1 MQRGVPSRAIEQTKG
16 FRTVQHIPTRL
27 DLLDRD
33 GTLLITRAPN
43 GDAHAG
49 LHPRAR
55 SNADTGPDIFVGVL
69 DDGRVLGFNGHVD
82 LGTGIR
88 TALAQ
93 IVAEELD
100 VSLDAVTM
108 VLGDTESAPDQGATI
123 ASETI
128 QITAVP
134 LRWAAAQARGMLVAE
149 AAARLG
155 VDAAGLDV
163 TDGVVSARH
172 DPALRAS
179 YAELLRGRRLSAA
192 LRPDVAVKAPEQY
205 RLVGQP
211 VPRADIPAKAVGAFS
226 FVHDLRL
233 PGMLHGR
240 VVRPPYLGHDS
251 GAFVGRSLIG
261 VDEASVA
268 GVPGLVAVV
277 VVGDFV
283 GVVATR
289 EEEAE
294 RAMRLL
300 SVRWAPFEPA
310 VDLSD
315 VEGALRR
322 QPSTR
327 RSLLEQGDVDAALA
341 GSTRVL
347 ERTYSWP
354 YQMHGSI
361 GPSCA
366 VASFTDG
373 RLTAWSGTQNPH
385 LLRRDLSLLLDLPE
399 AAVEVVRM
407 EAAGCYGRNCAD
419 DVTGDA
425 ALLSR
430 AVGQPVRV
438 QLTREQE
445 HAWEPKG
452 AAQLCDVRGGL
463 DADGVPTAYD
473 FVTRYPSNLAPMLPL
488 LLTGVIAPVP
498 DVVQMGD
505 RTAIPPYAYPAMRIA
520 VEDMAPLVR
529 ASWMR
534 GVSALPNTFAHECF
548 IDELAAEAG
557 VDPVE
562 YRLRYLKE
570 TRAAELVRAVA
581 AQAGWNERTG
591 PRLQG
596 EGDILRGQGFA
607 YALYVHSKF
616 PGFGAAWA
624 AWVAEVEVNRR
635 TGEVAVTRVTV
646 GHDAGLMINPA
657 GVRHQ
662 IHGNVV
668 QATSRA
674 LKERVTF
681 EDRAL
686 VSSQEWGGYPIIS
699 FQEVPEIDVLMMHR
713 PDQPAL
719 GAGESASVPGAA
731 AIANAIFDAT
741 GVRFRSA
748 PFTADVIR
756 AGLGAPPDRPQVRP
770 ALPRPALPRPALPRS
785 GRRRWFGRLAG
796 LGAAIGVAAVGLL
809 GLHPVMPRT
818 TPPGPDV
825 FSAALIEKGRLL
837 AAVGDCA
844 VCHTVPGGPA
854 YAGGHALS
862 TPFGTVYAT
871 NLTPDVETGIGA
883 YSFAAFQRAM
893 RDGIARD
900 GRNLYPA
907 FPYTSYTRMTDEDLL
922 ALYAFL
928 MAQPAV
934 HARSPETRLAFPFNL
949 RPLMAGWNL
958 LFHRPGALQAEPT
971 HTAQWN
977 RGRYLVE
984 ALGHCGACHTP
995 RNALGAEKGSAHMAG
1010 AVVDGWEAPPLNGLS
1025 RAPIP
1030 WSEAALFDYLRTGHS
1045 ASHGVAA
1052 GPMAAVVTELAHLP
1066 DTDLAAMS
1074 HYLTSLNQGPAPV
1087 ANEAALAATLEAR
1100 AWDGMRGDAS
1110 EGARIFG
1117 GACASCHH
1125 DGSGPPVFGANVS
1138 LALNSS
1144 VHGARPDNLLR
1155 VILHGIDQPARPALG
1170 PMPGFRD
1177 SLTNKQVAELARFLR
1192 TRFAPNEPTWTGLEG
1207 AVGRAM

>member
-1 MQRGVPSRAIEQTKG
+1 MQQLPS
-16 FRTVQHIPTRL
+16 RL

-33 GTLLITRAPN
+33 GTLLVTRAPD
-43 GDAHAG
+43 GDFHAG

-55 SNADTGPDIFVGVL
+55 SNSDTGPDIFVGVL

-100 VSLDAVTM
+100 VPLDAVTM

-134 LRWAAAQARGMLVAE
+134 LRRAAAQARGMLVAE

-155 VDAAGLDV
+155 VGAGGLDV
-163 TDGVVSARH
+163 ADGVVFARH

-179 YAELLRGRRLSAA
+179 YAELLHGRRLSAA
-192 LRPDVAVKAPEQY
+192 LRPDVAVKAPEHY

-211 VPRADIPAKAVGAFS
+211 VPRVDIPAKAVGTFS
-226 FVHDLRL
+226 YVHDLRV

-251 GAFVGRSLIG
+251 GAFVGRSLID
-261 VDEASVA
+261 VDEGSVS

-300 SVRWAPFEPA
+300 SVRWASFEPG

-327 RSLLEQGDVDAALA
+327 RSLLEEGDVDAALA
-341 GSTRVL
+341 GSARVL
-347 ERTYSWP
+347 ERTYAWP

-366 VASFTDG
+366 VASFADG

-385 LLRRDLSLLLDLPE
+385 LLRRDLSLLLNLPE
-399 AAVEVVRM
+399 TAVEVVRM

-430 AVGQPVRV
+430 AVRQPVRV

-452 AAQLCDVRGGL
+452 AAQLCDISGGL
-463 DADGVPTAYD
+463 DARGVPTAYD

-488 LLTGVIAPVP
+488 LLTGVIPPVP

-591 PRLQG
+591 PRLDG

-681 EDRAL
+681 EDRAV
-686 VSSQEWGGYPIIS
+686 VSSQEWGGYPIIT

-713 PDQPAL
+713 PDQPPL

-756 AGLGAPPDRPQVRP
+756 EGLGVMPVPPPGDPP
-770 ALPRPALPRPALPRS
+770 ASSR
-785 GRRRWFGRLAG
+785 RRRWFGALAG
-796 LGAAIGVAAVGLL
+796 FGAALGVAGMGLL
-809 GLHPVMPRT
+809 GLHRPIPPT
-818 TPPGPDV
+818 APPGLDV

-844 VCHTVPGGPA
+844 VCHTAPGGRIN
-854 YAGGHALS
+854 AGGHALQ

-907 FPYTSYTRMTDEDLL
+907 FPYTSYTGMTDQDLL

-928 MAQPAV
+928 MAQPPV
-934 HARSPETRLAFPFNL
+934 RARSPETRLAFPFNL

-958 LFHRPGALQAEPT
+958 LFHRPGALKADPART
-971 HTAQWN
+971 TQWN

-995 RNALGAEKGSAHMAG
+995 RNALGAEKRSAHVAG
-1010 AVVDGWEAPPLNGLS
+1010 AMVDGWEAPALNGLS
-1025 RAPIP
+1025 SAPIP
-1030 WSEAALFDYLRTGHS
+1030 WSEAALYDYLRTGHS

-1052 GPMAAVVTELAHLP
+1052 GPMAAVVGELAHLP
-1066 DTDLAAMS
+1066 DADLAAMA
-1074 HYLTSLNQGPAPV
+1074 HYVASLNKGPATAV
-1087 ANEAALAATLEAR
+1087 DEAVLAAALENS

-1110 EGARIFG
+1110 DGARIFR
-1117 GACASCHH
+1117 GACLSCHH

-1138 LALNSS
+1138 LALNSG
-1144 VHGARPDNLLR
+1144 VHGAQPDNLLR

-1177 SLTNKQVAELARFLR
+1177 SLTAKQVADLARFLR
-1192 TRFAPNEPTWTGLEG
+1192 ARFAPDKSTWTGLEA
-1207 AVGRAM
+1207 AVGRAMQPH

>member
-1 MQRGVPSRAIEQTKG
+1 MALIPS
-16 FRTVQHIPTRL
+16 RL
-27 DLLDRD
+27 DLLERD
-33 GTLLITRAPN
+33 GTLLITRAPDT
-43 GDAHAG
+43 GLHAG
-49 LHPRAR
+49 LHPRAQG
-55 SNADTGPDIFVGVL
+55 NKDNKPDIFIALL
-69 DDGRVLGFNGHVD
+69 DDGRVLAFNGHVD

-100 VSLDAVTM
+100 VPLDAVTM
-108 VLGDTESAPDQGATI
+108 VLGDTESVPDQGATI

-134 LRWAAAQARGMLVAE
+134 LRKAAAQARHALVA
-149 AAARLG
+149 AAADGLQ
-155 VDAAGLDV
+155 VEPAALDV
-163 TDGVVSARH
+163 HDGIVFVRS
-172 DPALRAS
+172 DPARRIP
-179 YAELLRGRRLSAA
+179 YAELLRGRRLYFV
-192 LRPDVAVKAPEQY
+192 LDGTMAVKPPDQY
-205 RLVGQP
+205 RVVGQA
-211 VPRADIPAKAVGAFS
+211 VPRVDIPAKAVGTFS
-226 FVHDLRL
+226 YVHDLRL

-240 VVRPPYLGHDS
+240 VVRPPYVGHDS
-251 GAFVGRSLIG
+251 GPFVGRSLLG

-300 SVRWAPFEPA
+300 QVRWAPFESRFE
-310 VDLSD
+310 LND
-315 VEGALRR
+315 VETALRR
-322 QPSTR
+322 QDATR
-327 RSLLEQGDVDAALA
+327 RILLEQGNVDAALA
-341 GSTRVL
+341 DSACVL
-347 ERTYSWP
+347 DRTYTWP

-366 VASFTDG
+366 VAAFEEG
-373 RLTAWSGTQNPH
+373 RLVAWSGTQNPH
-385 LLRRDLSLLLDLPE
+385 LLRGDLALLLDMPE
-399 AAVEVVRM
+399 SAIDVRRM

-430 AVGQPVRV
+430 AVGSPVRV

-463 DADGVPTAYD
+463 NAAGEPTSYD
-473 FVTRYPSNLAPMLPL
+473 FTTRYPSNLAPMLPL
-488 LLTGVIAPVP
+488 LLTGVEPPVAT
-498 DVVQMGD
+498 VAQMGD
-505 RTAIPPYAYPAMRIA
+505 RTAVPPYAYPAMRIA
-520 VEDMAPLVR
+520 VDDLAPLVR

-548 IDELAAEAG
+548 IDELAAEAK

-570 TRAAELVRAVA
+570 SRAVDLVRAVA
-581 AQAGWNERTG
+581 ARAGWKERTA

-624 AWVAEVEVNRR
+624 AWVADVEVNRR
-635 TGEVAVTRVTV
+635 TGEVAVTKVTV

-662 IHGNVV
+662 VHGNVV

-674 LKERVTF
+674 LMEQVSF
-681 EDRAL
+681 EENAL
-686 VSSQEWGGYPIIS
+686 VSSKEWGGYPIIS
-699 FQEVPEIDVLMMHR
+699 FTEVPEVDVMFMHR
-713 PDQPAL
+713 PDQPPL

-756 AGLGAPPDRPQVRP
+756 AGLGTPPEPP
-770 ALPRPALPRPALPRS
+770 AE
-785 GRRRWFGRLAG
+785 RRGKAKRGWFGALAG
-796 LGAAIGVAAVGLL
+796 LGTALGVAAIGLL
-809 GLHPVMPRT
+809 GLHAAMPGT
-818 TPPGPDV
+818 TPPSLDV
-825 FSAALIEKGRLL
+825 FSASLIEKGRLL

-844 VCHTVPGGPA
+844 VCHTAPGGA
-854 YAGGHALS
+854 LNAGGRALN

-883 YSFAAFQRAM
+883 YSLAAFTRAM
-893 RDGIARD
+893 REGIGRD

-907 FPYTSYTRMTDEDLL
+907 FPYTSYTRMTDHDLL
-922 ALYAFL
+922 ALYAYL
-928 MAQPAV
+928 MAQEPVRAKT
-934 HARSPETRLAFPFNL
+934 PETKLAFPFNL
-949 RPLMAGWNL
+949 RPLIAGWNL
-958 LFHRPGALQAEPT
+958 LFHRPGAMEAEPGQ
-971 HTAQWN
+971 TAEWN

-984 ALGHCGACHTP
+984 GLGHCSACHTP
-995 RNALGAEKGSAHMAG
+995 RNALGAESRSDHMAG
-1010 AVVDGWEAPPLNGLS
+1010 AMVDGWETPALNGMS
-1025 RAPIP
+1025 RAPVP
-1030 WSEAALFDYLRTGHS
+1030 WTEAALYDYLRTGHS
-1045 ASHGVAA
+1045 AFHGVAA
-1052 GPMAAVVTELAHLP
+1052 GPMAAVVSELSHLP
-1066 DTDLAAMS
+1066 DADVAAMA
-1074 HYLTSLNQGPAPV
+1074 HYLASLDKTPV
-1087 ANEAALAATLEAR
+1087 AAVDEAGLAATLQAQAEAR
-1100 AWDGMRGDAS
+1100 LRGDAS
-1110 EGARIFG
+1110 EGARIFR

-1125 DGSGPPVFGANVS
+1125 DGSGPPVFGVNVA
-1138 LALNSS
+1138 LALNSGI
-1144 VHGARPDNLLR
+1144 HGARPDNLLR
-1155 VILHGIDQPARPALG
+1155 VILHGIEQPARPVLG
-1170 PMPGFRD
+1170 PMPGFRE
-1177 SLTNKQVAELARFLR
+1177 SLSDRQVADLARFLR
-1192 TRFAPNEPTWTGLEG
+1192 ARFAPGEAPWAGLDE
-1207 AVGRAM
+1207 AVTRAAQPH

>member
-1 MQRGVPSRAIEQTKG
+1 MTEPGMPTIPS
-16 FRTVQHIPTRL
+16 RL

-33 GTLLITRAPN
+33 GALLITRAP
-43 GDAHAG
+43 GEDGPAG
-49 LHPRAR
+49 LLPR
-55 SNADTGPDIFVGVL
+55 SHNNADGAPDIFVCVL

-100 VSLDAVTM
+100 VPLAAVTM
-108 VLGDTESAPDQGATI
+108 VLGDTERTPDQGATI

-128 QITAVP
+128 QITAAP
-134 LRWAAAQARGMLVAE
+134 LRRAAAQARQMLVAE

-155 VDAAGLDV
+155 LPASDLAVEG
-163 TDGVVSARH
+163 GVVFARQT
-172 DPALRAS
+172 PERRAS
-179 YAELLRGRRLSAA
+179 YAALLQGRRLAA
-192 LRPDVAVKAPEQY
+192 PLLPDVLVKHPDQY
-205 RLVGQP
+205 RLVGQE
-211 VPRADIPAKAVGAFS
+211 VKRVDIPAKAVGTFS
-226 FVHDLRL
+226 YIHDLRL
-233 PGMLHGR
+233 PDMLHGR

-251 GAFVGRSLIG
+251 GDFVGRSLIS
-261 VDEASVA
+261 VDERSVA

-277 VVGDFV
+277 VIGDFV

-300 SVRWAPFEPA
+300 SVRWAPFEPGF
-310 VDLSD
+310 DLSD

-327 RSLLEQGDVDAALA
+327 RVLLDEGDVDTALA
-341 GSTRVL
+341 GAATVL

-366 VASFTDG
+366 VASVAGG

-385 LLRRDLSLLLDLPE
+385 ALRGDLARLLDLPDG
-399 AAVEVVRM
+399 AVEVIRM

-430 AVGQPVRV
+430 AVGRPVRV

-463 DADGVPTAYD
+463 DPSGAPAGYD
-473 FVTRYPSNLAPMLPL
+473 FTTRYPSNFAPMLPL
-488 LLTGVIAPVP
+488 LLTGIVPPVP

-529 ASWMR
+529 ASWLR
-534 GVSALPNTFAHECF
+534 GVSALPNSFAHECF

-570 TRAAELVRAVA
+570 ARAAELVRAVA
-581 AQAGWNERTG
+581 AQAGWQPRTG
-591 PRLQG
+591 PRKQAD
-596 EGDILRGQGFA
+596 GDLLRGQGFA

-616 PGFGAAWA
+616 PGYGAAWA
-624 AWVAEVEVNRR
+624 AWVADVEVNRR
-635 TGEVAVTRVTV
+635 TGEVAVTKVTV

-674 LKERVTF
+674 LQERVTF

-686 VSSQEWGGYPIIS
+686 VASREWGGYPIIS
-699 FQEVPEIDVLMMHR
+699 FQQVPEIDVLMLHR
-713 PDQPAL
+713 PDQPPL
-719 GAGESASVPGAA
+719 GAGESAAVPGAA

-748 PFTADVIR
+748 PFTPDVIR
-756 AGLGAPPDRPQVRP
+756 AGLGMPPDP
-770 ALPRPALPRPALPRS
+770 APAARK
-785 GRRRWFGRLAG
+785 RRWFGRL
-796 LGAAIGVAAVGLL
+796 GAALGVAAAGLL
-809 GLHPVMPRT
+809 TLHPAMPPAA
-818 TPPGPDV
+818 PPGPDV
-825 FSAALIEKGRLL
+825 YSAALVEKGRLL
-837 AAVGDCA
+837 AAAGFCA
-844 VCHTVPGGPA
+844 VCHTAPGGAA
-854 YAGGHALS
+854 YAGGRAIH
-862 TPFGTVYAT
+862 TPYGAVYAT
-871 NLTPDVETGIGA
+871 NLTPDVDTGIGR
-883 YSFAAFQRAM
+883 YSAAAFQRAM
-893 RDGIARD
+893 RDGVARD

-907 FPYTSYTRMTDEDLL
+907 FPYTAYAQMTDDDLL
-922 ALYAFL
+922 ALYAYF
-928 MAQPAV
+928 MAQAPV
-934 HARSPETRLAFPFNL
+934 RSRTPETRLPVP
-949 RPLMAGWNL
+949 RPAMTVWNW
-958 LFHRPGALQAEPT
+958 LFHRPGVMQPDPARSGA
-971 HTAQWN
+971 WN

-984 ALGHCGACHTP
+984 AVGHCGACHTP
-995 RNALGAEKGSAHMAG
+995 RNALGAERASAHMAG
-1010 AVVDGWEAPPLNGLS
+1010 AVVNGWDAPALNGLS
-1025 RAPIP
+1025 MAP
-1030 WSEAALFDYLRTGHS
+1030 AAWTEQAFYDYLRTGH
-1045 ASHGVAA
+1045 APSHGVAA
-1052 GPMAAVVTELAHLP
+1052 GPMGEVVTQLNHLP
-1066 DTDLAAMS
+1066 DADIAAMAA
-1074 HYLTSLNQGPAPV
+1074 YLASLNQTTPGAVDPDAL
-1087 ANEAALAATLEAR
+1087 EAA
-1100 AWDGMRGDAS
+1100 AWDAVRTDTS
-1110 EGARIFG
+1110 EGGQIFR
-1117 GACASCHH
+1117 GACGACHH
-1125 DGSGPPVFGANVS
+1125 DGSGPAVFGVTVP
-1138 LALNSS
+1138 LALNTS
-1144 VHGARPDNLLR
+1144 VHAARPDNLLR
-1155 VILHGIDQPARPALG
+1155 VILHGIERAPAG
-1170 PMPGFRD
+1170 VMPGFGD
-1177 SLTNKQVAELARFLR
+1177 SLTTRQTAALARFLR
-1192 TRFAPNEPTWTGLEG
+1192 ARFAPDKPAWTGLDD
-1207 AVGRAM
+1207 AVTRAMAGG

>member
-1 MQRGVPSRAIEQTKG
+1 MQQVPS
-16 FRTVQHIPTRL
+16 RL

-33 GTLLITRAPN
+33 GTLLITRVPG
-43 GDAHAG
+43 GDLHGG

-55 SNADTGPDIFVGVL
+55 SNADGSPEIFVSVL
-69 DDGRVLGFNGHVD
+69 DDGSVLGFNGHVD

-100 VSLDAVTM
+100 VRLDAVTM
-108 VLGDTESAPDQGATI
+108 VLGDTENAPDQGATI

-128 QITAVP
+128 QITAAP
-134 LRWAAAQARGMLVAE
+134 LRQAAAQARQMLLAE
-149 AAARLG
+149 AASALG
-155 VDAAGLDV
+155 VATDALDV
-163 TDGVVSARH
+163 ADGLVSVRH
-172 DPALRAS
+172 EPGRCVA
-179 YAELLRGRRLSAA
+179 YAALLRGRRLSAP
-192 LRPDVAVKAPEQY
+192 LQTDVVVKRPEQY
-205 RLVGQP
+205 RLVGRT
-211 VPRADIPAKAVGAFS
+211 VPRVDIPAKAVGTFS
-226 FVHDLRL
+226 YVHDLRL

-251 GAFVGRSLIG
+251 GSFVGRSLLG

-294 RAMRLL
+294 RAMRRLI
-300 SVRWAPFEPA
+300 VRWAPFEPA

-327 RSLLEQGDVDAALA
+327 RPLLEEGDVDAALA
-341 GSTRVL
+341 KSDRVL
-347 ERTYSWP
+347 ERSYFWP

-366 VASFTDG
+366 VASFAEG
-373 RLTAWSGTQNPH
+373 RLTTWSGTQNPH
-385 LLRRDLSLLLDLPE
+385 VLRGDLARLLDLPE

-425 ALLSR
+425 ALLAR
-430 AVGQPVRV
+430 AVGQAVRV

-463 DADGVPTAYD
+463 DTAGAPTAYD
-473 FVTRYPSNLAPMLPL
+473 FTTRYPSNLAPMLPL
-488 LLTGVIAPVP
+488 LLTGVVPPVP
-498 DVVQMGD
+498 DMAQMGD

-534 GVSALPNTFAHECF
+534 GVSALPNTFAHESF
-548 IDELAAEAG
+548 IDELATEAG
-557 VDPVE
+557 VDPVQ
-562 YRLRYLKE
+562 YRLRHLKE

-581 AQAGWNERTG
+581 AQAGWKHRTG
-591 PRLQG
+591 PRLER

-624 AWVAEVEVNRR
+624 AWVADVEVNRR
-635 TGEVAVTRVTV
+635 TGEVAVTKVTV

-681 EDRAL
+681 EDKAL
-686 VSSQEWGGYPIIS
+686 VSSREWGGYPIIS

-713 PDQPAL
+713 PDQPPL

-756 AGLGAPPDRPQVRP
+756 AGLGVASDPPVP
-770 ALPRPALPRPALPRS
+770 AGPR
-785 GRRRWFGRLAG
+785 RRRWFGALAG
-796 LGAAIGVAAVGLL
+796 LGTALGVAAVGLL
-809 GLHPVMPRT
+809 GLHPAMPRT

-825 FSAALIEKGRLL
+825 FSATLIEKGRLL
-837 AAVGDCA
+837 AAAGDCA
-844 VCHTVPGGPA
+844 VCHTAPGGQVN
-854 YAGGHALS
+854 AGGHALD
-862 TPFGTVYAT
+862 TPFGIVYAT
-871 NLTPDVETGIGA
+871 NLTPDVQTGIGA

-893 RDGIARD
+893 RDGIGRD

-907 FPYTSYTRMTDEDLL
+907 FPYTSYTRMADEDLL

-928 MAQPAV
+928 MAQTPV
-934 HARSPETRLAFPFNL
+934 RARSPETRLAFPFNI

-958 LFHRPGALQAEPT
+958 LFHRSGTLQPEPT
-971 HTAQWN
+971 QTAQWN

-995 RNALGAEKGSAHMAG
+995 RNALGAEKQSAHLAG
-1010 AVVDGWEAPPLNGLS
+1010 AVVDGWEAPALNGVS
-1025 RAPIP
+1025 PAPIP
-1030 WSEAALFDYLRTGHS
+1030 WSEGALYDYLRSGHS
-1045 ASHGVAA
+1045 AAHGVAA
-1052 GPMAAVVTELAHLP
+1052 GPMAVVVSELAHLP
-1066 DTDLAAMS
+1066 DTDVAAMA
-1074 HYLTSLNQGPAPV
+1074 HYVATLNQGPAPV
-1087 ANEAALAATLEAR
+1087 ADEAALAATLEAQ
-1100 AWDGMRGDAS
+1100 AWQAMRGDAS
-1110 EGARIFG
+1110 EGARVFR

-1138 LALNSS
+1138 LALNSG
-1144 VHGARPDNLLR
+1144 VRGAKPDNLLR
-1155 VILHGIDQPARPALG
+1155 VIMQGIDQPARPALG

-1177 SLTNKQVAELARFLR
+1177 NLTDRQVADLARFLR
-1192 TRFAPNEPTWTGLEG
+1192 TRFAPDSPPWTDLDA
-1207 AVGRAM
+1207 AVIRAAKPH

>member
-1 MQRGVPSRAIEQTKG
+1 MAPPPS
-16 FRTVQHIPTRL
+16 RL

-33 GTLLITRAPN
+33 GTLLITRAP
-43 GDAHAG
+43 DAEAHAG
-49 LHPRAR
+49 LHARAP
-55 SNADTGPDIFVGVL
+55 SNRDNGPDIFVAVL
-69 DDGRVLGFNGHVD
+69 EDGRVLAFNGHVD

-100 VSLDAVTM
+100 VPLDTVTM

-134 LRWAAAQARGMLVAE
+134 LRRAAAQARHMLVAE
-149 AAARLG
+149 AAGHLG
-155 VDAAGLDV
+155 TTPAMLDV
-163 TDGVVSARH
+163 EDGTVFVTG
-172 DPALRAS
+172 DPARRIA
-179 YAELLRGRRLSAA
+179 YAALLRGRRFAA
-192 LRPDVAVKAPEQY
+192 TLDGDAVVKTPDQY
-205 RLVGQP
+205 RLVGHA
-211 VPRADIPAKAVGAFS
+211 VPRVDIPSKAVGAFS
-226 FVHDLRL
+226 YIHDLRL

-240 VVRPPYLGHDS
+240 VVRPPYVGHDS
-251 GAFVGRSLIG
+251 GPFVGRSLLG

-277 VVGDFV
+277 VIGDFV
-283 GVVATR
+283 GVVALR

-300 SVRWAPFEPA
+300 QVRWASFESRFE
-310 VDLSD
+310 LQD

-322 QPSTR
+322 QDATR
-327 RSLLEQGDVDAALA
+327 RTLLEEGDVDAALA
-341 GSTRVL
+341 GSARVL
-347 ERTYSWP
+347 ERTYTWP

-366 VASFTDG
+366 VAAFKEG
-373 RLTAWSGTQNPH
+373 RLVAWSGTQNPH
-385 LLRRDLSLLLDLPE
+385 LLRGDLARLLDMPDS
-399 AAVEVVRM
+399 AVEIRRM

-430 AVGQPVRV
+430 AVGRPVRV

-463 DADGVPTAYD
+463 DAAGNPTGYD
-473 FVTRYPSNLAPMLPL
+473 FTTRYPSNLAPMLPL
-488 LLTGVIAPVP
+488 LLTGVEPPVAA
-498 DVVQMGD
+498 VTQMGD

-520 VEDMAPLVR
+520 VDDLAPLVR

-548 IDELAAEAG
+548 IDELAAEAK

-562 YRLRYLKE
+562 YRLRHLKE
-570 TRAAELVRAVA
+570 ERAAELVRAVA
-581 AQAGWNERTG
+581 ARAGWEERTG
-591 PRLQG
+591 PRLRG

-607 YALYVHSKF
+607 YALYVHSRF

-635 TGEVAVTRVTV
+635 TGEVAVTKVTV

-662 IHGNVV
+662 VHGNVV

-674 LKERVTF
+674 LMERVSF
-681 EDRAL
+681 EENAL
-686 VSSQEWGGYPIIS
+686 VSSKEWGGYPIIS
-699 FQEVPEIDVLMMHR
+699 FKEVPEIDVMLMHR
-713 PDQPAL
+713 PDQPPL

-748 PFTADVIR
+748 PFTADVIL
-756 AGLGAPPDRPQVRP
+756 AGLDTPPEPDGGGRGKV
-770 ALPRPALPRPALPRS
+770 
-785 GRRRWFGRLAG
+785 RRRWFGALAG
-796 LGAAIGVAAVGLL
+796 LGTALGVAATGLL
-809 GLHPVMPRT
+809 GLHAAMPGT

-825 FSAALIEKGRLL
+825 FSATLIERGRLL

-844 VCHTVPGGPA
+844 VCHTAPGGVRN
-854 YAGGHALS
+854 AGGHALN

-883 YSFAAFQRAM
+883 YSLAAFTRAM
-893 RDGIARD
+893 RDGIGRD

-907 FPYTSYTRMTDEDLL
+907 FPYTSYTRMTDQDLL
-922 ALYAFL
+922 ALYAYL
-928 MAQPAV
+928 MVQEPV
-934 HARSPETRLAFPFNL
+934 QARSPETRLAFPFNL

-958 LFHRPGALQAEPT
+958 LFHRPGAMQPEPAQ
-971 HTAQWN
+971 TAVWN

-984 ALGHCGACHTP
+984 GLGHCGACHTP
-995 RNALGAEKGSAHMAG
+995 RNALGAERRSAHMAG
-1010 AVVDGWEAPPLNGLS
+1010 AAVDGWEAPALNGTS
-1025 RAPIP
+1025 SAPIP
-1030 WSEAALFDYLRTGHS
+1030 WTEAALYDYLRTGHS
-1045 ASHGVAA
+1045 AFHGVAA
-1052 GPMAAVVTELAHLP
+1052 GPMAAVVSELSHLP
-1066 DTDLAAMS
+1066 DADVAAMAHYLASLDKTPAAAVDEAGLAA
-1074 HYLTSLNQGPAPV
+1074 
-1087 ANEAALAATLEAR
+1087 ALQAR
-1100 AWDGMRGDAS
+1100 AEAGLRGDAS
-1110 EGARIFG
+1110 EGARIFR

-1125 DGSGPPVFGANVS
+1125 DGSGPPVFGVNVA
-1138 LALNSS
+1138 LALNSGI
-1144 VHGARPDNLLR
+1144 HAARPDNLLR
-1155 VILHGIDQPARPALG
+1155 VILQGIEQPARPALG
-1170 PMPGFRD
+1170 PMPGFRG
-1177 SLTNKQVAELARFLR
+1177 SLSDRQVAELARFLR
-1192 TRFAPNEPTWTGLEG
+1192 ARFAPGEAPWAELNG
-1207 AVGRAM
+1207 AIARAAKAY

>member
-1 MQRGVPSRAIEQTKG
+1 MATTPSRD
-16 FRTVQHIPTRL
+16 

-33 GTLLITRAPN
+33 GTLLIIRAPE
-43 GDAHAG
+43 GDFHAG
-49 LHPRAR
+49 LHPRAQ
-55 SNADTGPDIFVGVL
+55 SNEDGKPDIFVAVL

-93 IVAEELD
+93 IIAEELD
-100 VSLDAVTM
+100 VSLAAVTM
-108 VLGDTESAPDQGATI
+108 VLGDTANAPDQGATI

-134 LRWAAAQARGMLVAE
+134 LRRAAAQARQMLLHE
-149 AAARLG
+149 AALLLATE
-155 VDAAGLDV
+155 LDSLEV
-163 TDGVVSARH
+163 ADGVAFVGA
-172 DPALRAS
+172 DPARRVS
-179 YAELLRGRRLSAA
+179 YAQLLRGRRFSATVDTVTIVKT
-192 LRPDVAVKAPEQY
+192 PDQY
-205 RLVGQP
+205 RIVGKDA
-211 VPRADIPAKAVGAFS
+211 PRVDIPGKAVGS
-226 FVHDLRL
+226 FAYVHDLRL

-240 VVRPPYLGHDS
+240 MVRPPYLGHDS
-251 GAFVGRSLIG
+251 GEFVGRSLIS
-261 VDEASVA
+261 VDTASVA
-268 GVPGLVAVV
+268 DVQGLVAVV

-283 GVVATR
+283 GVVAVR

-294 RAMRLL
+294 RAMNQLQVL
-300 SVRWAPFEPA
+300 WAPFNPGFE
-310 VDLSD
+310 LND

-322 QPSTR
+322 QTSTR
-327 RSLLEQGDVDAALA
+327 RMLLEEGNVDDALA
-341 GSTRVL
+341 KSAVVL

-373 RLTAWSGTQNPH
+373 SLTVWSGTQNPH
-385 LLRRDLSLLLDLPE
+385 LLRGDLARLLDLPE
-399 AAVEVVRM
+399 NSVEVRRM

-425 ALLSR
+425 ALLAR
-430 AVGQPVRV
+430 AVGRPVRV

-463 DADGVPTAYD
+463 DAQGEPTGYD
-473 FVTRYPSNLAPMLPL
+473 FTTRYPSNLAPMLPL
-488 LLTGVIAPVP
+488 LLTGVVPPVP
-498 DVVQMGD
+498 EVAQMGD
-505 RTAIPPYAYPAMRIA
+505 RTAIPPYSYPAMRIA

-548 IDELAAEAG
+548 IDELATEAG
-557 VDPVE
+557 IDPVQ

-570 TRAAELVRAVA
+570 GRASELVRAVA
-581 AQAGWNERTG
+581 ARAGWQEHTG

-624 AWVAEVEVNRR
+624 AWVADVEVNRR

-668 QATSRA
+668 QATSRT
-674 LKERVTF
+674 LKEKVTF
-681 EDRAL
+681 EGKAL
-686 VSSQEWGGYPIIS
+686 VSSREWGGYPIIS
-699 FQEVPEIDVLMMHR
+699 FQEVPEIDVIMMHR
-713 PDQPAL
+713 PDQPPL

-748 PFTADVIR
+748 PFTADVVR
-756 AGLGAPPDRPQVRP
+756 AGLEGTWGGPPAPPMTPDR
-770 ALPRPALPRPALPRS
+770 
-785 GRRRWFGRLAG
+785 RRRWFTRLAG
-796 LGAAIGVAAVGLL
+796 LSTAAGMAAIGLL
-809 GLHPVMPRT
+809 GLHAAFPRT
-818 TPPGPDV
+818 TPPGADV
-825 FSAALIEKGRLL
+825 FSAALIERGRLL
-837 AAVGDCA
+837 HAAGDCA
-844 VCHTVPGGPA
+844 VCHTAPGGA
-854 YAGGHALS
+854 VNAGGHALAS
-862 TPFGTVYAT
+862 PFGTIYAT
-871 NLTPDVETGIGA
+871 NLTPDIETGIGS

-893 RDGIARD
+893 RDGIGRD

-907 FPYTSYTRMTDEDLL
+907 FPYTAYSGMTDEDLL

-928 MAQPAV
+928 MAQPPV
-934 HARSPETRLAFPFNL
+934 RNRSPDTQLRFPFNL

-958 LFHRPGALQAEPT
+958 LFHRPGAMEPMPGRSLE
-971 HTAQWN
+971 WN

-984 ALGHCGACHTP
+984 TLGHCGACHTP
-995 RNALGAEKGSAHMAG
+995 RNALGAERKEAYFAG
-1010 AVVDGWEAPPLNGLS
+1010 AVVDGWEAPALGALS
-1025 RAPIP
+1025 AAAVP
-1030 WSEAALFDYLRTGHS
+1030 WTEAALKDYLRTGH
-1045 ASHGVAA
+1045 AEGHGVAA
-1052 GPMAAVVTELAHLP
+1052 GPMMPVVAELSQLP
-1066 DTDLAAMS
+1066 MADIEAMA
-1074 HYLTSLNQGPAPV
+1074 HYLSSLAPPV
-1087 ANEAALAATLEAR
+1087 STEEASRRAASLEAA
-1100 AWDGMRGDAS
+1100 AWNGLTGDAS
-1110 EGARIFG
+1110 EGARIFR

-1125 DGSGPPVFGANVS
+1125 DGSGPPVFGRLVSMAANS
-1138 LALNSS
+1138 G
-1144 VHGARPDNLLR
+1144 VHGTRPDNLIR
-1155 VILHGIDQPARPALG
+1155 VILDGLEPIPGSPSGAMPA
-1170 PMPGFRD
+1170 FRS
-1177 SLTNKQVAELARFLR
+1177 SLSDWQIAELTGFLR
-1192 TRFAPNEPTWTGLEG
+1192 GRFAPNQPAWEELLSTVSRLRNP
-1207 AVGRAM
+1207 VH